1 MSSDYSINKEDLVNA
16 GVKFTFLQYK
26 IYSEDMEMVAKF
38 PDYPYSRDVEEDSEG
53 NIMISC
59 AGTFRN
65 WLDNYFLYE
74 SEIRFVKM

>member
-1 MSSDYSINKEDLVNA
+1 MSSDYSINKEDLIDA
-16 GVKFTFLQYK
+16 GVKFVTTGNMYQGTKEIL
-26 IYSEDMEMVAKF
+26 ATF